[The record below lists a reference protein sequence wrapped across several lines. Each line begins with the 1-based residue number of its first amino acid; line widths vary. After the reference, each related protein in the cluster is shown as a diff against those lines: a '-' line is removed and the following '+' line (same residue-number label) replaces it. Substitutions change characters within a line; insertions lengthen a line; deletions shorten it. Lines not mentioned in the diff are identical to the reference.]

1 MIYNL
6 FFPIQGFKTMEANTD
21 NINPDHY
28 DPNSP
33 KNKELMRRIGELHDM
48 IEVLEEKDSNQYLKF
63 KSRLERESGNDPRYA
78 KLLEATS
85 DLVSKAL
92 CVRPDT
98 SKLTKSFNRAYFE
111 IMRHILQILINQ
123 PEKTTIPLVQ
133 WDIDYKIR
141 HVEQLHVQA
150 TNMENTYYRTID
162 WINNKA
168 QPDRNREAVHQ
179 LWNRHYRSKNELTK
193 IIESE
198 NKQTLKNYRP
208 NSAEL
213 KKLRDELEKLNRE
226 VNNAKRKSE
235 IAKFGDDYHYRKT
248 GGTYAGY
255 GPDSYCY

>member
-6 FFPIQGFKTMEANTD
+6 FFPIQGFETMAANT
-21 NINPDHY
+21 NKIHPDEY

-33 KNKELMRRIGELHDM
+33 KNKELMRRIRELHGM
-48 IEVLEEKDSNQYLKF
+48 IDVLYKKGSNQYLEF
-63 KSRLERESGNDPRYA
+63 KRNLESESGNDPRYA

-141 HVEQLHVQA
+141 RVEQLHVQA
-150 TNMENTYYRTID
+150 TNIENTYYRTID

-198 NKQTLKNYRP
+198 NKQKLGDYKP
-208 NSAEL
+208 SSAEL
-213 KKLRDELEKLNRE
+213 KKLRDELENLNWE

-248 GGTYAGY
+248 CGTYAGCAD
-255 GPDSYCY
+255 GSHCY